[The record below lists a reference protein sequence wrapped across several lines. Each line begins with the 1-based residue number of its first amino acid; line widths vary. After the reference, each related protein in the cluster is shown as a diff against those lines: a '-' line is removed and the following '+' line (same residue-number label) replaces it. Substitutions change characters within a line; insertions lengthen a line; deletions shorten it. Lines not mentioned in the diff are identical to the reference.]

1 MGEAWDLN
9 QTLISFSEVDHWTI
23 KDACEGVQ
31 IVGGTGSGK
40 TSGSGQTIAKTYL
53 ASGFGGVILTVK
65 PNEADEWEKWAVEA
79 GREKSVI
86 RVKPEEGFFFD
97 FLDYEAQR
105 ENGGR
110 TENILDLFTRVVEIV
125 SQSDLKN
132 GDNAYFYLANQQ
144 LLRNTIDLCMLA
156 NGKVTLADVYRV
168 IATAPTS
175 TGETVKE
182 KWQESSYCFQLLS
195 IANAE
200 WKTKAEHS
208 YGLEMCASYFL
219 TEYPRFGDRLRS
231 SITTIF
237 TASADPFLR
246 GDLRSLFSPD
256 NPTSGNP
263 TSGFNVMPEYCK
275 DGAII
280 IFDYDIK
287 TYGLVGRVAQSLYK
301 MMFQQCMERRDIK
314 KDGGRP
320 VFLWADENQNFIN
333 SFDVEFQQTARSARV
348 LTVYLTQNISN
359 YHVSLGKGEHGRNQ
373 ATSILGNLS
382 TKIFHANS
390 DPDTNKW
397 ASSVF
402 GSHWVIDESESISKN
417 AKVEEFDGLNVS
429 KSTREIEKSVIE
441 ARHFSE
447 LLKGGVENN
456 LQVESIIH
464 QAGRVWESTNA
475 NYIPVIFNQD
485 FKV

>member
-1 MGEAWDLN
+1 MEDRWDLN
-9 QTLISFSEVDHWTI
+9 TPLLWLSDVDHWTI
-23 KDACEGVQ
+23 KDACSGVQ

-40 TSGSGQTIAKTYL
+40 TSGSGQTIAKTYI
-53 ASGFGGVILTVK
+53 ANGFGGLVLTVK
-65 PNEADEWEKWAVEA
+65 NNEADEWERWAKEA

-86 RVKPEEGFFFD
+86 RVKGDSGFFFD

-105 ENGGR
+105 EGGGD

-144 LLRNTIDLCMLA
+144 LLRNAIDLCQLA
-156 NGKVTLADVYRV
+156 NGKVSLSDVYRV
-168 IATAPTS
+168 VATAPT
-175 TGETVKE
+175 TIGDTVKDGW
-182 KWQESSYCFQLLS
+182 KESSYCFKLLS
-195 IANAE
+195 KANEE
-200 WKTKAEHS
+200 WKYKEEHS
-208 YGLEMCASYFL
+208 YSLEMCASYFL

-246 GDLRSLFSPD
+246 GTLRSMFSPD
-256 NPTSGNP
+256 DKTE
-263 TSGFNVMPEYCK
+263 GFNVMPEYCK

-280 IFDYDIK
+280 IYDLPIK
-287 TYGLVGRVAQSLYK
+287 DKGLIGRVSQSLYK

-373 ATSILGNLS
+373 ATSILGNLA

-390 DPDTNKW
+390 DPSTNDW
-397 ASSVF
+397 ASSIF
-402 GSHWVIDESESISKN
+402 GTHWVTEESQSVSKN

-429 KSTREIEKSVIE
+429 KSKREIQKQVIE
-441 ARHFSE
+441 SRHFTE
-447 LLKGGVENN
+447 LLNGGEENHLEVEA
-456 LQVESIIH
+456 IIH
-464 QAGRVWESTNA
+464 QAGRKWKSTNA
-475 NYIPVIFNQD
+475 NYLPMFFRQD

>member
-1 MGEAWDLN
+1 MASQWDLN
-9 QTLISFSEVDHWTI
+9 TPLLKFSDSDYWTI
-23 KDACEGVQ
+23 KDACSGVQ

-53 ASGFGGVILTVK
+53 ANGFGGLVLTVK
-65 PNEADEWEKWAVEA
+65 NDEGQEFYKWAKET

-86 RVKPEEGFFFD
+86 WVKPDEDFFFD

-105 ENGGR
+105 KGGGD

-125 SQSDLKN
+125 SQSDLKS

-144 LLRNTIDLCMLA
+144 LLRNAIDLCQLA
-156 NGKVTLADVYRV
+156 NDRVSLADVYKV
-168 IATAPTS
+168 IATAPT
-175 TGETVKE
+175 TIADTVKE
-182 KWQESSYCFQLLS
+182 GWQQSSYCFKLLS
-195 IANAE
+195 KANEE
-200 WKTKAEHS
+200 WKQKTEHS
-208 YGLEMCASYFL
+208 YSLEMCASYFL

-246 GDLRSLFSPD
+246 GTLRSLFSPD
-256 NPTSGNP
+256 EGIK
-263 TSGFNVMPEYCK
+263 GFNMMPEHCK
-275 DGAII
+275 DGAIY
-280 IFDYDIK
+280 IFDLPIK
-287 TYGLVGRVAQSLYK
+287 DKGLIGRVAQSLYK
-301 MMFQQCMERRDIK
+301 MIFQQCMERRDIK

-348 LTVYLTQNISN
+348 LTVYLTQNIAN

-373 ATSILGNLS
+373 ATSILGNLA
-382 TKIFHANS
+382 TKIFHSNP
-390 DPDTNKW
+390 DPKTNEW
-397 ASSVF
+397 ASSIF
-402 GSHWVIDESESISKN
+402 GTHWVTEESESISKN

-429 KSTREIEKSVIE
+429 KSKREIQKDVIE
-441 ARHFSE
+441 SRHFTE
-447 LLKGGVENN
+447 LANGGEENN

-464 QAGRVWESTNA
+464 QAGRIWESTNA
-475 NYIPVIFNQD
+475 NYISVIFHQD
-485 FKV
+485 FKA